1 MFTLRPPR
9 LDSIGSAIVELGIR
23 RPRWVITAAILITV
37 VLAAA
42 TVRIEID
49 TDPENMLPGDDPVR
63 VLNERI
69 RDEFGTRDMIVLGI
83 VDEGGVLTPE
93 TIAAA
98 SPLVDEIAIVD
109 GVVPEEIVS
118 FKSATD
124 VPSGELSQRD
134 VDGISAAV
142 NENAL
147 FAGRV
152 ISPDGRG
159 LAIYVPLEDKG
170 DANDVSS
177 SIEGLVNESDLPDS
191 AETYLAGLP
200 LAEEAFGRDMFFQMG
215 LLAPL
220 AGGLIF
226 LLMLYFFRRLS
237 LVFAAMVVAMLS
249 VIWTMGLLIG
259 TGFTVHIMSSMIPIF
274 LMPIAILDSIHILS
288 EFFDRYPHY
297 RDRRETLRAVYKEL
311 FVPISFTSLTT
322 AVAFASLALAP
333 IPPVQAFGLFV
344 AFGVFAAWLLTMLFI
359 PAFVMLLSEEGL
371 KRSLAGK
378 VEGGSRVLAGGLRW
392 MGGFAASRSRVII
405 PVFILLGVVAVPG
418 LLQITVNDNPVR
430 WFKPGSE
437 IREATEVLTEH
448 FPGTYNA
455 SLLVEANGSATL
467 SDPAVATAVAGL
479 QDRIDGNDIVGQ
491 TTSYVD
497 AITTERYLASG
508 RDDASR
514 TIPEDQDGIE
524 RSLDSAA
531 ASPNLAAVSSLL
543 TDDYRRA
550 NIQILM
556 KDGDNQAMQRVVD
569 DTESY
574 LDQQPLPDGVSTEWA
589 GETYLNL
596 VWQDK
601 MVTGMLRAFLSTF
614 LVVLVLMILLF
625 RSLRWALLAMVPM
638 SFTILLV
645 YGILGFV
652 GKDYDMPL
660 AVLSTLVLGIGV
672 DFAIHFVQRYRELLS
687 EVGSANAALS
697 RFFEEPARA
706 LTRNALIIAIGFVP
720 LFFASLVPY
729 IVVGVLLASI
739 MILSWLATLILLPAV
754 ISFFSR
760 TEYESVVGVSV
771 KREPNLR

>member
-1 MFTLRPPR
+1 
-9 LDSIGSAIVELGIR
+9 V
-23 RPRWVITAAILITV
+23 
-37 VLAAA
+37 
-42 TVRIEID
+42 
-49 TDPENMLPGDDPVR
+49 
-63 VLNERI
+63 
-69 RDEFGTRDMIVLGI
+69 
-83 VDEGGVLTPE
+83 
-93 TIAAA
+93 A
-98 SPLVDEIAIVD
+98 S
-109 GVVPEEIVS
+109 
-118 FKSATD
+118 
-124 VPSGELSQRD
+124 
-134 VDGISAAV
+134 
-142 NENAL
+142 
-147 FAGRV
+147 
-152 ISPDGRG
+152 
-159 LAIYVPLEDKG
+159 
-170 DANDVSS
+170 
-177 SIEGLVNESDLPDS
+177 
-191 AETYLAGLP
+191 
-200 LAEEAFGRDMFFQMG
+200 
-215 LLAPL
+215 
-220 AGGLIF
+220 
-226 LLMLYFFRRLS
+226 
-237 LVFAAMVVAMLS
+237 
-249 VIWTMGLLIG
+249 
-259 TGFTVHIMSSMIPIF
+259 
-274 LMPIAILDSIHILS
+274 
-288 EFFDRYPHY
+288 
-297 RDRRETLRAVYKEL
+297 
-311 FVPISFTSLTT
+311 
-322 AVAFASLALAP
+322 
-333 IPPVQAFGLFV
+333 
-344 AFGVFAAWLLTMLFI
+344 
-359 PAFVMLLSEEGL
+359 
-371 KRSLAGK
+371 
-378 VEGGSRVLAGGLRW
+378 
-392 MGGFAASRSRVII
+392 
-405 PVFILLGVVAVPG
+405 
-418 LLQITVNDNPVR
+418 
-430 WFKPGSE
+430 
-437 IREATEVLTEH
+437 
-448 FPGTYNA
+448 
-455 SLLVEANGSATL
+455 
-467 SDPAVATAVAGL
+467 L

-625 RSLRWALLAMVPM
+625 RSLRWGLLAMVPM

-687 EVGSANAALS
+687 ETGSANAALS

-706 LTRNALIIAIGFVP
+706 LTRNALIVAIGFVP

-739 MILSWLATLILLPAV
+739 MILSWLATLVLLPAV

-760 TEYESVVGVSV
+760 TEYESLAGVPV
-771 KREPNLR
+771 ER